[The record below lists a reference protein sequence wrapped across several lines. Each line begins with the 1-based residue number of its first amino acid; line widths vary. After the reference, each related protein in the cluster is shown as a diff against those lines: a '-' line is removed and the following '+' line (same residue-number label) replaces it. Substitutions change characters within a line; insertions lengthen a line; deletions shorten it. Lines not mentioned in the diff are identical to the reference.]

1 MKKINYKFVTNLNKI
16 YNILIR
22 PMSYYILPKNINI
35 ISVNPSCSHEQ
46 PKYYLS
52 FSLFNYYYQSKK
64 QILDMFLNSDLSN
77 NNFDEAIKIINPYE
91 FIFSRVPGSKF
102 SVSKLK
108 PKTNT
113 FYDLFEIINNLNI
126 FEQFKS
132 NSMKTLHI
140 SKNNTDSINCFEI
153 LRENF
158 NDEIYCYD
166 NNNENIEQI
175 VDENKFDFIFYET
188 DNDKYFHSII
198 DSIILALKNQAH
210 NGTIIIKIS
219 EIFHKPIVDALY
231 FLSSLYEK
239 VYVCKPNTSN
249 IILFDKY
256 IVCKNFIHNETS
268 NLYLKLNYLKL
279 IVFMKKIEN
288 KNITKILD
296 FNLPYYFKNKIDEI
310 NIIIGQQ
317 QLESLEQIITIYKNK
332 NKDEK
337 IESIKKSN
345 IQKSVS
351 WCEKYKIP
359 CNKFTEKINIF
370 LPIINEINNSIIT

>member
-1 MKKINYKFVTNLNKI
+1 
-16 YNILIR
+16 
-22 PMSYYILPKNINI
+22 MSYYILPKNINI
-35 ISVNPSCSHEQ
+35 INVNPSSSHENTNH
-46 PKYYLS
+46 YLS
-52 FSLFNYYYQSKK
+52 FSLFHYYYQSKT
-64 QILDMFLNSDLSN
+64 QIINMFLNSDTSN

-108 PKTNT
+108 PNTNI

-126 FEQFKS
+126 FEQFKT
-132 NSMKTLHI
+132 NSVKSLHI

-158 NDEIYCYD
+158 NDEIYC
-166 NNNENIEQI
+166 NNNTDNIDKI
-175 VDENKFDFIFYET
+175 SDDIKFDFIFFET

-198 DSIILALKNQAH
+198 DSIILALKNQSH

-219 EIFHKPIVDALY
+219 DIFHKPVVDALY
-231 FLSSLYEK
+231 FLTSLYEK
-239 VYVCKPNTSN
+239 VYICKPNTNN
-249 IILFDKY
+249 ITLFDKY
-256 IVCKNFIHNETS
+256 IVCKNFIHKELS

-279 IVFMKKIEN
+279 IVFIKKIEN
-288 KNITKILD
+288 KNITQILD
-296 FNLPYYFKNKIDEI
+296 FNLPYYFKSKIDDI

-317 QLESLEQIITIYKNK
+317 QLDSLDHIISIYKNK

-337 IESIKKSN
+337 IESIKKCN
-345 IQKSVS
+345 IQKSVA

-370 LPIINEINNSIIT
+370 LPIINELD